1 LQILRPAGNEPAV
14 ICFLWI
20 GHIVDDV
27 TDRPTLC
34 AAFAD
39 MKRHDSCSCHKKPS
53 SQNIFSE
60 LFVPIVEIN
69 SPYGYNIKKLP
80 IPQRRDFMIE
90 QLIAEATECDFKV
103 ALEIKKPKSW
113 LKSVSSF
120 SNGIGGTLFFG
131 ISDDRKPIGLSDVQK
146 DAEAISRLIKER
158 ITPLPQFILKPLQED
173 GKNLLALE
181 VSPGRSTP
189 YYYKADGVME
199 AYIRVGNESV
209 IAPDYIVNE
218 LILKGTNQSFDTLT
232 TDAVKKDYSFTLLEA
247 TYLERTGLRFE
258 PSDYVSFGLTDKNG
272 LLTNAGKLMTDQ
284 HTVYNSRMFCTRWNG
299 FEKGSIFDDAL
310 DDKEYEGN
318 LIYLLN
324 SGSEFIRNNSKVRFV
339 KKAQYRVDKPDYAER
354 AVTEALVNAL
364 IHRDYIVLGS
374 EIHIDMFDDR
384 VEITSPGGMFG
395 GGSIQEYDIYSIRSM
410 RRNPVIADLFHR
422 MKYME
427 RRGSGLRKIVSETEK
442 LPGYTEAYK
451 PEFSS
456 TATDFRVILKN
467 VNYIMCGA
475 SAHDTAHDAAH
486 DTSVISK
493 QNLLLEFCADPKSR
507 DEMQAYID
515 VSSRSHFSKYYLKPL
530 LSSGKLE
537 MMFPDKPKSKNQKY
551 TTVHSK

>member
-1 LQILRPAGNEPAV
+1 
-14 ICFLWI
+14 
-20 GHIVDDV
+20 
-27 TDRPTLC
+27 
-34 AAFAD
+34 
-39 MKRHDSCSCHKKPS
+39 
-53 SQNIFSE
+53 
-60 LFVPIVEIN
+60 
-69 SPYGYNIKKLP
+69 
-80 IPQRRDFMIE
+80 MIE

-103 ALEIKKPKSW
+103 ALEIKKPKSQ

-131 ISDDRKPIGLSDVQK
+131 ISDDLKPIGLSDVQK

-232 TDAVKKDYSFTLLEA
+232 TNAVKKDYSFTLLEA

-299 FEKGSIFDDAL
+299 LEKGSIFDDAL
-310 DDKEYEGN
+310 DDK
-318 LIYLLN
+318 
-324 SGSEFIRNNSKVRFV
+324 
-339 KKAQYRVDKPDYAER
+339 
-354 AVTEALVNAL
+354 
-364 IHRDYIVLGS
+364 
-374 EIHIDMFDDR
+374 
-384 VEITSPGGMFG
+384 
-395 GGSIQEYDIYSIRSM
+395 EYDIYSIRSM

-427 RRGSGLRKIVSETEK
+427 RRGSGLRKIVSETEQ

-467 VNYIMCGA
+467 VNYNLEGGA
-475 SAHDTAHDAAH
+475 HQVTHQDIELST
-486 DTSVISK
+486 VSK
-493 QNLLLEFCADPKSR
+493 QILAFCTTPKSKKELAIFCRFKDLRNFTLKHINPLLE
-507 DEMQAYID
+507 
-515 VSSRSHFSKYYLKPL
+515 
-530 LSSGKLE
+530 SGQLE
-537 MMFPDKPKSKNQKY
+537 MTIPDKPKSRNQKY
-551 TTVHSK
+551 ITVRSE